1 MNGQKKWYVGYM
13 IDVNEGMCTVEHME
27 RVGQG
32 NREWRYPAKEDICQ
46 VDTTQ
51 VVSIQPTYMSTKA
64 FIEKS
69 PRNRRSCCK
78 HAT

>member
-1 MNGQKKWYVGYM
+1 M

-51 VVSIQPTYMSTKA
+51 VVSIQPTYEWDITSM
-64 FIEKS
+64 
-69 PRNRRSCCK
+69 RVQ
-78 HAT
+78 